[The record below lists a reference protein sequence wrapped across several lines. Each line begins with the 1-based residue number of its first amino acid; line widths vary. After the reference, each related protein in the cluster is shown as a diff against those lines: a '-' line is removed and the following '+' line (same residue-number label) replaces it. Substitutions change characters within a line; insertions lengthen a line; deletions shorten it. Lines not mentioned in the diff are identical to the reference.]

1 MFLKT
6 KLQTLDLSKWNTS
19 SVTTTNSMFSE
30 SPLKQLNV
38 SNWNVENVM
47 DMSHMFLETKLNELD
62 LSCWKCGRIVIAP
75 MMLAYSPIN
84 ILKVSDSVSLQGAG
98 LAPVIDKTHHSTH
111 VDPDNKL
118 FLTNG
123 LKLEMVPLISP
134 RYKRTRCIRYRK
146 NSHRKH
152 EKGRNLCQTGQK
164 FNRQSTCYF

>member
-62 LSCWKCGRIVIAP
+62 LSGWKCGRIVIAP

-111 VDPDNKL
+111 VDPDKQVIPDKWL
-118 FLTNG
+118 EVGNG
-123 LKLEMVPLISP
+123 TIDKPKVQ
-134 RYKRTRCIRYRK
+134 K
-146 NSHRKH
+146 NSLHQISKKFTPETRKRPQPMSDRS
-152 EKGRNLCQTGQK
+152 KV
-164 FNRQSTCYF
+164 